1 MVSFINFCTKIINM
15 EYNDQVREL
24 LESYHDKIETEIM
37 PQLTKEYSKFYIGVT
52 ELCGK
57 LKNKGILKEDPYF
70 KGSEIIELIIP
81 STEQFP
87 DSEAQWKVAER
98 VTHYESILSFI
109 THNYNFS
116 LNTFNFTELE
126 KMKQFLDYYDWK
138 GLLNPSTPDFNTQT
152 FGKIALTYRNS
163 SNDSLVLNTFDK
175 CLEGIIKSVEAILSK
190 LKIILLY
197 LKESYKIFI
206 RMDILPIVKNK
217 NPSTPESKILLLIC
231 NEIKENYSY
240 LKLYKKYI
248 NEVIKEEYS
257 LEGSEL
263 KEIVI
268 KKLSVTK
275 KNQVKKEKEKSTD
288 YSKNLIFLFMEIGK
302 IRVHLAASID
312 KLFVN
317 HNNLKDNEG
326 SFIGKLFKK
335 ITGLLFNITPK
346 TIYQL
351 KLKNKNGSS
360 KELTLHFEKF
370 YQDIKKLE
378 YDLLN
383 FAEEDKTIIYI
394 KNKNNNVNQSIDRLL
409 MNIKKQVSI
418 FIALDEYLKAE
429 LRMNNLKAK
438 GIKPELTVLKT
449 LINSSTSMY
458 REYLDAIGGK

>member
-1 MVSFINFCTKIINM
+1 MMSFINFYTKIINM
-15 EYNDQVREL
+15 EYNNQVREL

-37 PQLTKEYSKFYIGVT
+37 PQLTKEYTTFYVGVT

-57 LKNKGILKEDPYF
+57 LKNKGLLKEDPYF
-70 KGSEIIELIIP
+70 KGSEIIELTIP

-87 DSEAQWKVAER
+87 ESDAQWKVAER

-138 GLLNPSTPDFNTQT
+138 GLLNPSTPDYNTQT

-175 CLEGIIKSVEAILSK
+175 CLESIIKSVEAILNK
-190 LKIILLY
+190 LKIILIY
-197 LKESYKIFI
+197 LKESYKLFI
-206 RMDILPIVKNK
+206 RMDILPIVKEK
-217 NPSTPESKILLLIC
+217 NPDAPESKILSLIS

-248 NEVIKEEYS
+248 NEVINEEYS
-257 LEGSEL
+257 SEAEEL
-263 KEIVI
+263 KGIVI
-268 KKLSVTK
+268 KKLTVTK
-275 KNQVKKEKEKSTD
+275 KVKVEKEKKVDNTKD
-288 YSKNLIFLFMEIGK
+288 LIHLLMEIGK
-302 IRVHLAASID
+302 IRIHLAASID
-312 KLFVN
+312 KLFLN
-317 HNNLKDNEG
+317 HNNLKENEG
-326 SFIGKLFKK
+326 SFISKLFKK
-335 ITGLLFNITPK
+335 LSNLLFNITPK

-351 KLKNKNGSS
+351 KLKNKNGST
-360 KELTLHFEKF
+360 KPLTLHFEKF

-394 KNKNNNVNQSIDRLL
+394 KNNNNNVNQSVDRLL
-409 MNIKKQVSI
+409 MTIKKHVSI
-418 FIALDEYLKAE
+418 FIALDEYLKVE
-429 LRMNNLKAK
+429 MRKNNLKAK
-438 GIKPELTVLKT
+438 GIKPELTVIKT

-458 REYLDAIGGK
+458 REYLDAIDGK